1 MMTTIT
7 TLAALVPVLL
17 ATGRGADVARAMAIP
32 VFGGML
38 AEPISSFVVPTLYC
52 AYLEIKMRFG
62 FEDPLW
68 AGGEQS
74 PEEEMMKVA

>member
-1 MMTTIT
+1 
-7 TLAALVPVLL
+7 
-17 ATGRGADVARAMAIP
+17 MAIP

-38 AEPISSFVVPTLYC
+38 AEPITSFVVPTLYC

-68 AGGEQS
+68 AGSEKS